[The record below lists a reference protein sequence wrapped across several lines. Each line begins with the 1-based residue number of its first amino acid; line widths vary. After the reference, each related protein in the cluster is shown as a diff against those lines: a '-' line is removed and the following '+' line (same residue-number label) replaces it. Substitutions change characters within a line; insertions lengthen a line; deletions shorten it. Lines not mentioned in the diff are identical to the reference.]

1 MMNVKEVS
9 PPSYRLTVGG
19 RVMASHLTYAQ
30 AEAMLREPR
39 PNQHSR
45 ARIELIPFGHHYGWV
60 WGVEMGGE
68 SLTDWADSES
78 DAKRRAEQAA
88 RNGGRPFVWL
98 LSNRGEIV
106 RAFEC
111 AEP

>member
-1 MMNVKEVS
+1 MTAGKEVS
-9 PPSYRLTVGG
+9 PPSYRVRMNG
-19 RVMASHLTYAQ
+19 RVLGSGLTYAQ
-30 AEAMLREPR
+30 AEAILREPR

-78 DAKRRAEQAA
+78 DAKRRA
-88 RNGGRPFVWL
+88 
-98 LSNRGEIV
+98 
-106 RAFEC
+106 
-111 AEP
+111 